1 MRVALIVVLIA
12 LSAGCASSGATPSP
26 FPTAARPGAERP
38 AAAAVPAAPLVT
50 SELVGTA
57 LALRGTPYRLG
68 GADLN
73 GFDCSGFVQYVY
85 AQHGLGMPRT
95 VAEQY
100 EAGRKI
106 NPGDLQPGDLVFF
119 RTSGR
124 DTSHVGIAL
133 GDDTFVHAPSSSGV
147 VRVEMIS
154 AKYWASRFVGARRY
168 Q

>member
-1 MRVALIVVLIA
+1 MRVALIVVFVAI
-12 LSAGCASSGATPSP
+12 STGCASTGATPSP
-26 FPTAARPGAERP
+26 FPTATKPAAGRPS
-38 AAAAVPAAPLVT
+38 AAAVPAAPVAS

-57 LALRGTPYRLG
+57 LALRGTHYRNG

-73 GFDCSGFVQYVY
+73 GFDCSGFVQYVF
-85 AQHGLGMPRT
+85 AQHGLGLPRT

-106 NPGDLQPGDLVFF
+106 NPRDLQPGDLVFF
-119 RTSGR
+119 RTSGG

-133 GDDTFVHAPSSSGV
+133 GDDAFVHAPSSSGV

-154 AKYWASRFVGARRY
+154 AKYWASRFAGARRY

>member
-1 MRVALIVVLIA
+1 MRVLLMVAVTA
-12 LSAGCASSGATPSP
+12 FSTACASSGAAPRP
-26 FPTAARPGAERP
+26 FPTPASPRPSAEP
-38 AAAAVPAAPLVT
+38 VSTVPVPS

-57 LALRGTPYRLG
+57 LALRGTPYRNG
-68 GADLN
+68 GADVS
-73 GFDCSGFVQYVY
+73 GFDCSGFVQYVF

-100 EAGRKI
+100 EIGRKI
-106 NPGDLQPGDLVFF
+106 KPNELQPGDLVFF
-119 RTSGR
+119 RTGGA

-147 VRVEMIS
+147 VRVEMLS
-154 AKYWASRFVGARRY
+154 AKYWMSRYVGARRY

>member
-1 MRVALIVVLIA
+1 MRVALIVVLA
-12 LSAGCASSGATPSP
+12 AVAGACASSGATPSP
-26 FPTAARPGAERP
+26 FPGAATPSVRTPGTSTAP
-38 AAAAVPAAPLVT
+38 VLT

-57 LALRGTPYRLG
+57 LALRGTPYRNG
-68 GADLN
+68 GADVT
-73 GFDCSGFVQYVY
+73 GFDCSGFVQFVF

-95 VAEQY
+95 VSEQY
-100 EAGRKI
+100 EGGRKI
-106 NPGDLQPGDLVFF
+106 RPNELQPGDLVFF
-119 RTSGR
+119 RTSGH

-133 GDDTFVHAPSSSGV
+133 GDDAFVHAPSSTGV